1 MILLLYLLE
10 LATLFLVCKNVLH
23 LRKTRSLG
31 KLAVTFFVVIFWAF
45 YIIFSQN
52 TFPNTIALL
61 IAVLLFYTEHWYFKC
76 CLVVVYTLFVNIVS
90 NLNIYL
96 YCMIAQ
102 NDSVKN
108 MNYYLYSDI
117 LVLLFIILTSFI
129 IKKYISFPTEPF
141 RYLSGKSC
149 FLILFVAI
157 IDFFL
162 SSVTSLLFYDTLNLV
177 GKYLLIMCIVITILV
192 SILLLILYFR
202 IKHYHSLLKERET
215 INQKMLLL
223 EEKHYKE
230 MLKKNEDLRAF
241 RHDYNFHIT
250 AMQGFVAKLDLRG
263 LKNYV
268 EHLSGIKEQMYYIST
283 NNSVCDAIVNYFYEN
298 LDKNIEFKCDGKF
311 PESIF
316 VNDSDLCVVFSN
328 LLKNAVEAVAKEDK
342 ENYPK
347 IYIFLYANAEY
358 LSIIIE
364 NTCTYLNNTIQ
375 TLPTTKMDSQ
385 NHGFGLK
392 NIRDIVKKYNGNLE
406 LTCEKNIFKAT
417 CYLRNI

>member
-23 LRKTRSLG
+23 LRKTWSLG

-61 IAVLLFYTEHWYFKC
+61 IAVLFFYTEPWYFKC

-96 YCMIAQ
+96 YCMITQ

-108 MNYYLYSDI
+108 INYYLYSDI

-230 MLKKNEDLRAF
+230 MLKKMRIYVLSDMIITFILLRC
-241 RHDYNFHIT
+241 
-250 AMQGFVAKLDLRG
+250 RG
-263 LKNYV
+263 L
-268 EHLSGIKEQMYYIST
+268 L
-283 NNSVCDAIVNYFYEN
+283 
-298 LDKNIEFKCDGKF
+298 
-311 PESIF
+311 
-316 VNDSDLCVVFSN
+316 
-328 LLKNAVEAVAKEDK
+328 
-342 ENYPK
+342 
-347 IYIFLYANAEY
+347 
-358 LSIIIE
+358 
-364 NTCTYLNNTIQ
+364 
-375 TLPTTKMDSQ
+375 Q
-385 NHGFGLK
+385 N
-392 NIRDIVKKYNGNLE
+392 
-406 LTCEKNIFKAT
+406 
-417 CYLRNI
+417 

>member
-61 IAVLLFYTEHWYFKC
+61 IAVLFFYTEPWYFKC

-129 IKKYISFPTEPF
+129 IKKYISFPTELF

-202 IKHYHSLLKERET
+202 LKHYHSLLKERET

-223 EEKHYKE
+223 EEK
-230 MLKKNEDLRAF
+230 
-241 RHDYNFHIT
+241 
-250 AMQGFVAKLDLRG
+250 Q
-263 LKNYV
+263 
-268 EHLSGIKEQMYYIST
+268 
-283 NNSVCDAIVNYFYEN
+283 
-298 LDKNIEFKCDGKF
+298 
-311 PESIF
+311 
-316 VNDSDLCVVFSN
+316 
-328 LLKNAVEAVAKEDK
+328 
-342 ENYPK
+342 
-347 IYIFLYANAEY
+347 
-358 LSIIIE
+358 
-364 NTCTYLNNTIQ
+364 
-375 TLPTTKMDSQ
+375 
-385 NHGFGLK
+385 
-392 NIRDIVKKYNGNLE
+392 
-406 LTCEKNIFKAT
+406 
-417 CYLRNI
+417 